1 MSTSGGSSGGGGGPP
16 YQTGSGAPTV
26 VPASIGQLYIDTTN
40 GTLFIASGV
49 LAADWVM
56 AGGNDAS
63 SSNIGTS
70 AGGANVGGPY
80 AEMKDGSGDNVT
92 IGGGEIAMG
101 IAGGSQV
108 AVTASSVAL
117 GVPLSTAAV
126 ATVTSPSVSTG
137 VAFTP
142 GATGD
147 CFLSWYVSHAGTLT
161 VTMGPSTGAEHTI
174 YSAVAVLADGAFDI
188 WVPAAWKV
196 VITLAASATISNV
209 TATLV

>member
-1 MSTSGGSSGGGGGPP
+1 MAMS
-16 YQTGSGAPTV
+16 
-26 VPASIGQLYIDTTN
+26 VPI
-40 GTLFIASGV
+40 
-49 LAADWVM
+49 
-56 AGGNDAS
+56 
-63 SSNIGTS
+63 
-70 AGGANVGGPY
+70 
-80 AEMKDGSGDNVT
+80 
-92 IGGGEIAMG
+92 
-101 IAGGSQV
+101 
-108 AVTASSVAL
+108 
-117 GVPLSTAAV
+117 STAAV

-147 CFLSWYVSHAGTLT
+147 CFLSWYISHAGTLT
-161 VTMGPSTGAEHTI
+161 VTMGPTTGAEHTI